1 LLSDIQQDAVQE
13 NDKLVQLGL
22 NVEQIHHTVV
32 GDDDDDQNLD

>member
-22 NVEQIHHTVV
+22 NVEQIHHMVV